1 MNFDGKPQ
9 GSPGLFTRLLRLPP
23 LPRVIAGIV
32 AILGGAVTTVLLWGK
47 GVVWGLTLFAF
58 VAGLFLLISG
68 LVGLRHQK
76 ERQALL
82 DSVSKR
88 KEEMIREMI
97 EAKRKGYNPIRWLND
112 QGILDAEIRTM
123 LLDAVNER
131 LRSEEPPGPGNKKP
145 GPVRPS

>member
-1 MNFDGKPQ
+1 MNFDGRPR
-9 GSPGLFTRLLRLPP
+9 GPLGLYDRLLRLPP

-32 AILGGAVTTVLLWGK
+32 ALLGGFVSTVLLWGK

-76 ERQALL
+76 DRQALL

-112 QGILDAEIRTM
+112 QGILDAEVRSI
-123 LLDAVNER
+123 LLDAMNER
-131 LRSEEPPGPGNKKP
+131 MNSEAPPGKK
-145 GPVRPS
+145 GD